1 MNVEKTPNQSSA
13 LRNLLQNNGSNPADL
28 MAILQLPPDQLA
40 ELTTSMERNILN
52 GVKLI
57 DKKIVKE
64 FLLLNQSFLLR
75 FKPLF
80 FDERSFPELTLIFI
94 QNNYKNFRK
103 FPHNCSLY
111 LLPNSSFKN
120 SSIFIQALFVL
131 F

>member
-1 MNVEKTPNQSSA
+1 MEKTPNQSSA